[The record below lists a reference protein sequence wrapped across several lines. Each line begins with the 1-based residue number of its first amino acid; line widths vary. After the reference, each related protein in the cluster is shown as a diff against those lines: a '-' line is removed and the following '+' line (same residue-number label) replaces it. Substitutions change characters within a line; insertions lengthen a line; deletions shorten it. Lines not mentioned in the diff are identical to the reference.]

1 MDIQELPSA
10 IDDVLVVQDQPGDQ
24 AEDLGCLLAA
34 QGCGVTVTA
43 FESAADRAAARS
55 YLLAILQPA
64 RRASDDLDRLRRLRE
79 RAPGLRVAVIG
90 TRGNVTAAV
99 DAMRAHAFD
108 YLEEP
113 VEPHA
118 LAELI
123 RCARRTPDP
132 QRAALLHSLQVL
144 TPGLVHELR
153 NPLSGI
159 LAGSQMLARLLGGQ
173 GTASE
178 YAEIIR
184 EEAQQLERF
193 LARLA
198 EFGRLRSVG
207 LQCAAAVDLPD
218 LVGRLLE
225 AARSACKVREIRVV
239 SSFDPR
245 ATGLRGD
252 PGRLSQACMEIVQN
266 AQEAMPE
273 GGTLTVTTRLVADS
287 QASDSDVL
295 HTDLHD
301 EWIEVEFRDTGP
313 GMSEEAR
320 QRSGEPFF
328 STRPRALGVGLSLAQ
343 AIAQAHGGMLI
354 LGGAG
359 GRGGHVVLRLPVTP
373 GASAA
378 AAPLPQR
385 GI

>member
-1 MDIQELPSA
+1 M
-10 IDDVLVVQDQPGDQ
+10 
-24 AEDLGCLLAA
+24 
-34 QGCGVTVTA
+34 
-43 FESAADRAAARS
+43 
-55 YLLAILQPA
+55 
-64 RRASDDLDRLRRLRE
+64 RE
-79 RAPGLRVAVIG
+79 
-90 TRGNVTAAV
+90 
-99 DAMRAHAFD
+99 HAFD

-123 RCARRTPDP
+123 RSARRTPDP

-159 LAGSQMLARLLGGQ
+159 LAGSQMLVRLLGGQ

-207 LQCAAAVDLPD
+207 LQCAAAVDLPG

-225 AARSACKVREIRVV
+225 AARSACKVRGIRVV

-287 QASDSDVL
+287 RASGSDP
-295 HTDLHD
+295 HD
-301 EWIEVEFRDTGP
+301 DWIEIEFHDTGP
-313 GMSEEAR
+313 GMSEEVG
-320 QRSGEPFF
+320 QHGGEPFF

-343 AIAQAHGGMLI
+343 AIAHAHGGMLV
-354 LGGAG
+354 LRGTTR
-359 GRGGHVVLRLPVTP
+359 RGGHFVLRLPVTRDA
-373 GASAA
+373 GAA
-378 AAPLPQR
+378 AESLPQR
-385 GI
+385 EHE

>member
-1 MDIQELPSA
+1 
-10 IDDVLVVQDQPGDQ
+10 
-24 AEDLGCLLAA
+24 
-34 QGCGVTVTA
+34 
-43 FESAADRAAARS
+43 
-55 YLLAILQPA
+55 
-64 RRASDDLDRLRRLRE
+64 LRE
-79 RAPGLRVAVIG
+79 RVPGLLVAVIG
-90 TRGNVTAAV
+90 VRGNVTAAV
-99 DAMRAHAFD
+99 AAMRAHAFD

-113 VEPHA
+113 VKPQA

-123 RCARRTPDP
+123 RCARRTLDP

-159 LAGSQMLARLLGGQ
+159 LAGSQMVARLLGGQ

-198 EFGRLRSVG
+198 EFGRLRSAG
-207 LQCAAAVDLPD
+207 LQCADSVDLPG

-225 AARSACKVREIRVV
+225 TASPACKARGIRVV

-273 GGTLTVTTRLVADS
+273 GGTLTVSTRLVADNH
-287 QASDSDVL
+287 ASGSDGL
-295 HTDLHD
+295 HADLHD
-301 EWIEVEFRDTGP
+301 DWIEVEFRDTGP
-313 GMSEEAR
+313 GMSEEVR
-320 QRSGEPFF
+320 QHAGEPFF
-328 STRPRALGVGLSLAQ
+328 STRPRALGIGLSLAQ
-343 AIAQAHGGMLI
+343 AIAHAHGGMLV
-354 LGGAG
+354 LGGANR
-359 GRGGHVVLRLPVTP
+359 RGGHVLLSLPVTR
-373 GASAA
+373 GAGAA
-378 AAPLPQR
+378 AASSPSVCA
-385 GI
+385 